1 MKVFLSY
8 SSADRELVEPIYLA
22 LRAQGHRVFF
32 DRTDLPAGEEYD
44 ARIRRAIEKSHL
56 FIFLT
61 SPNAL
66 QPGSYTLTELRI
78 AQNTWPHPAGK
89 VLPVIL
95 RPVAFDKLS
104 PYLRSVTI
112 LEPEGNVPA
121 SVADAIHRIDVA
133 RWRTIKK
140 IAAVLLVA
148 GVICVAG
155 YYYLAHRQPA
165 AEIIGQDDARAVLV
179 AAGTFHMGDDENS
192 PLREIFIDAFY
203 LDTYEVTVSRYAK
216 FLHAHGGVKPPDEW
230 ADADINN
237 GGDLPVV
244 GVDWNDADTY
254 CRWVGRRLP
263 TEAEWEKAA
272 RGTDRRPY
280 PWGDDAPAPH
290 RAIFGKDYQLPAY
303 KGGVEPVGKRE
314 EGKSP
319 YGVHDLSGN
328 VYEWVADWFAE
339 SFLRGDRRNPKGPP
353 SGAGKVIR
361 GGGWYDPPERLLAMR
376 RMYASPDTRSDDLG
390 FRCAADLKP

>member
-1 MKVFLSY
+1 
-8 SSADRELVEPIYLA
+8 
-22 LRAQGHRVFF
+22 
-32 DRTDLPAGEEYD
+32 
-44 ARIRRAIEKSHL
+44 
-56 FIFLT
+56 
-61 SPNAL
+61 
-66 QPGSYTLTELRI
+66 
-78 AQNTWPHPAGK
+78 
-89 VLPVIL
+89 
-95 RPVAFDKLS
+95 
-104 PYLRSVTI
+104 
-112 LEPEGNVPA
+112 
-121 SVADAIHRIDVA
+121 
-133 RWRTIKK
+133 
-140 IAAVLLVA
+140 
-148 GVICVAG
+148 
-155 YYYLAHRQPA
+155 
-165 AEIIGQDDARAVLV
+165 
-179 AAGTFHMGDDENS
+179 
-192 PLREIFIDAFY
+192 
-203 LDTYEVTVSRYAK
+203 
-216 FLHAHGGVKPPDEW
+216 
-230 ADADINN
+230 
-237 GGDLPVV
+237 
-244 GVDWNDADTY
+244 
-254 CRWVGRRLP
+254 LP

-361 GGGWYDPPERLLAMR
+361 GGGWYDPPERLLTMR

>member
-112 LEPEGNVPA
+112 LEP
-121 SVADAIHRIDVA
+121 
-133 RWRTIKK
+133 
-140 IAAVLLVA
+140 
-148 GVICVAG
+148 C
-155 YYYLAHRQPA
+155 Y
-165 AEIIGQDDARAVLV
+165 
-179 AAGTFHMGDDENS
+179 
-192 PLREIFIDAFY
+192 
-203 LDTYEVTVSRYAK
+203 
-216 FLHAHGGVKPPDEW
+216 
-230 ADADINN
+230 
-237 GGDLPVV
+237 
-244 GVDWNDADTY
+244 
-254 CRWVGRRLP
+254 
-263 TEAEWEKAA
+263 
-272 RGTDRRPY
+272 
-280 PWGDDAPAPH
+280 
-290 RAIFGKDYQLPAY
+290 
-303 KGGVEPVGKRE
+303 
-314 EGKSP
+314 
-319 YGVHDLSGN
+319 
-328 VYEWVADWFAE
+328 
-339 SFLRGDRRNPKGPP
+339 
-353 SGAGKVIR
+353 
-361 GGGWYDPPERLLAMR
+361 
-376 RMYASPDTRSDDLG
+376 
-390 FRCAADLKP
+390 